1 MCNCDVLTHQGRFS
15 VRTFVMSASDG
26 SSASVNPPDSS
37 WMAQVQKW
45 KANHFTISDAEA
57 NVPRLLRRVAASIEE
72 LGPIEVLDLTFSN
85 QVEGRAFESKIT
97 VYFSFPDQ

>member
-1 MCNCDVLTHQGRFS
+1 MFSCDLLTNEAGFS
-15 VRTFVMSASDG
+15 DRRFVMSASDG

-37 WMAQVQKW
+37 WMAQVKNW

-85 QVEGRAFESKIT
+85 QVEGRAFESKVT